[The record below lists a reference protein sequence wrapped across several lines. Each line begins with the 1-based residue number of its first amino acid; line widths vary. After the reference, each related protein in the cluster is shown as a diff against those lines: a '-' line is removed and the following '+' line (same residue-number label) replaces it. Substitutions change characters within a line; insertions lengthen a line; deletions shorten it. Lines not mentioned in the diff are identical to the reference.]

1 MAPTR
6 RFRPRLMST
15 TPGRLALIQ
24 SAASDAAIAQVK
36 RDIATREQRIDER
49 LGMTQTEARMIPFD
63 AHVIPYT
70 PEDTAM
76 AIAIM
81 RAIGEGLEL
90 LGAHA
95 LNRAPAQAPE
105 SVSDGFGS
113 PLGE

>member
-1 MAPTR
+1 
-6 RFRPRLMST
+6 
-15 TPGRLALIQ
+15 
-24 SAASDAAIAQVK
+24 
-36 RDIATREQRIDER
+36 
-49 LGMTQTEARMIPFD
+49 MIPFN

-90 LGAHA
+90 LGAHDT
-95 LNRAPAQAPE
+95 NFAPAQAPE